1 MNSTTKHGSF
11 CWMELGTTDQAGA
24 KKFYSDLFGWTVDD
38 SPIGPDEYYSMFK
51 LDGKDAAA
59 GYTLRKDQQAQGVPP
74 HWMLYIAT
82 DNVDDSARQATE
94 LGGTV
99 IVQPF
104 EVMDIG
110 RMAVVQDP
118 TGATFCMW
126 QAKKQSGIG
135 VKSVDGAF
143 CWADLNTQNVARASE
158 FYTKLFGWTLD
169 KGENDSSGYLHIK
182 NGDEYIGGIP
192 PSDQVPPNAPPH
204 WLLYFETSNCDA
216 SVDTAKRNGAKICFG
231 PVSMEGVGRFA
242 VVTDPQGAA
251 FALFQSARKPNVTSM
266 SA

>member
-1 MNSTTKHGSF
+1 
-11 CWMELGTTDQAGA
+11 MELATTDQGAA
-24 KKFYSDLFGWTVDD
+24 KKFYTDLFGWTVDD
-38 SPIGPDEYYSMFK
+38 APMGPDEYYSMFK

-82 DNVDDSARQATE
+82 DNVDDSSRRATE

-99 IVQPF
+99 LAQPF
-104 EVMDIG
+104 DVMDVG

-126 QAKKQSGIG
+126 QAKKHSGIG
-135 VKSVDGAF
+135 AKDTDGAF
-143 CWADLNTQNVARASE
+143 CWADLNTADAARASE
-158 FYTKLFGWTLD
+158 FYSQLFGWKLE
-169 KGENDSSGYLHIK
+169 KSEKDSSGYLHIK

-192 PSDQVPPNAPPH
+192 PAEFRDPNAPPH
-204 WLLYFETSNCDA
+204 WLLYFETSNCDG
-216 SVDTAKRNGAKICFG
+216 SVEKAKRNGAKVFYG
-231 PVSMEGVGRFA
+231 PTTMEGVGRFA
-242 VVTDPQGAA
+242 ILSDPQGAV
-251 FALFQSARKPNVTSM
+251 FSVFQSARKASVTSM